1 VVRYCEVLTGG
12 DGGLLV
18 SKGSEGGRRR
28 VPARLVVALAT
39 AALAG
44 LAAPLSARA
53 ASPTVTLNVALEYA
67 ASGAASSSTWT
78 PLQVTLTN
86 SGPDFSGR
94 VEISVT
100 GSANGQRCVGVGKAT
115 FCGSGGSTASYLD
128 RIPVQLAA
136 GTTKRYVIDIASST
150 APPHARLLDA
160 SGNVVDQTVVSS
172 TSSFSGTVQD
182 AVAVVSDD
190 PSALDSVA
198 GIRLPDG
205 QQPAVAHIAPAALPE
220 TVAPLEGFL
229 AVIIDDATTASLD
242 TAQRSALAAYVSTG
256 GTVVI
261 AATDRFQ
268 DTTSGLPAALVPA
281 TMSGLSQ
288 ISTLPSTTA
297 ILGTSE
303 PLAPLQIG
311 ILRPQTGATVPLADG
326 GNPIE
331 VDSAVDQGDVTVLA
345 LDAASGQASTWVGT
359 LALLRHVLVTAE
371 QRAAPAAN
379 PGALESDG
387 YLLGELQDIP
397 GLFVPSAAVLG
408 IVIAVYVLLIAPLTF
423 VVLWRRRHAALAWV
437 LVPAVAVTTTAVMMA
452 TGLGTAGHD
461 AALNVVRVVTVDPQ
475 TGTARVQTL
484 AALFSQHGGSR
495 LIQFGAPADAMGLAG
510 VQTGPG
516 GVVILPGQ
524 NSVLVEDAGPATTQG
539 FASEA
544 TIPYSAAVVDA
555 SLAAAHMNVSGAI
568 KNMLGTNVLA
578 SAVQIPE
585 SGWSNSGPLA
595 VGASASINHAITPST
610 AGQGCI
616 GCASGGTSSGA
627 NPTVR
632 ASEII
637 SAIEDGAYGV
647 GFGGNPGPAPGF
659 ASGAA
664 GSGQVPTQAVFIGVV
679 QGPLAGLSPIDA
691 GGIPVTE
698 MDAIVVPLDLGRT
711 AGDTTTQVASL
722 VDVTGATASTSAI
735 LGNLVVTGSESAVYR
750 APVGSGS
757 YASVKVEE
765 DASTAGCVGGVPMPC
780 NAGGSALTAG
790 AIALSVF
797 DPSSATWTPLA
808 THAVGSGVG
817 ATVDGPLQYLLP
829 DGSILLRMTGQSS
842 GITLT
847 PPLVT
852 PVALVPS

>member
-1 VVRYCEVLTGG
+1 
-12 DGGLLV
+12 V
-18 SKGSEGGRRR
+18 SNGPEDGRRR
-28 VPARLVVALAT
+28 SRARLVVALAI
-39 AALAG
+39 AAVAG

-53 ASPTVTLNVALEYA
+53 GSSFVTLNVALEYA
-67 ASGAASSSTWT
+67 ASGSVSSSTWT

-86 SGPDFSGR
+86 SGPDFSGT

-100 GSANGQRCVGVGKAT
+100 GSGNVQRCVSLGKGT

-136 GTTKRYVIDIASST
+136 GTTKHYVIDIAAST
-150 APPHARLLDA
+150 TPPHARLLDA
-160 SGNVVDQTVVSS
+160 RGNVVDQTVVSS
-172 TSSFSGTVQD
+172 TASFSGTVQD

-198 GIRLPDG
+198 AIRLPDG
-205 QQPAVAHIAPAALPE
+205 QQPVVVHIAPATLPE

-229 AVIIDDATTASLD
+229 AVIIDDATTGSLD
-242 TAQRSALAAYVSTG
+242 TAQRNALAVYVSTG

-281 TMSGLSQ
+281 TMSGLIQ

-303 PLAPLQIG
+303 PLVPLQIG
-311 ILRPQTGATVPLADG
+311 ILRPHTGATVPLADG
-326 GNPIE
+326 GIPIE
-331 VDSAVDQGDVTVLA
+331 VDSAVDQGVVTVLA
-345 LDAASGQASTWVGT
+345 FDAASGQASTWVGT

-397 GLFVPSAAVLG
+397 GLFVPTAAVLG
-408 IVIAVYVLLIAPLTF
+408 AVIAVYVLLIAPLTF
-423 VVLWRRRHAALAWV
+423 IVLWRRRHAALAWI
-437 LVPAVAVTTTAVMMA
+437 LVPAVAVTTTAVMMV

-484 AALFSQHGGSR
+484 GALFSQHGGSR
-495 LIQFGAPADAMGLAG
+495 LIQFGAAADAMGLSG
-510 VQTGPG
+510 VQTGSG
-516 GVVILPGQ
+516 AVVILPGQ

-568 KNMLGTNVLA
+568 TNMLGTDVLA

-585 SGWSNSGPLA
+585 SGWSDSGPLA
-595 VGASASINHAITPST
+595 AGASASINHAINPST
-610 AGQGCI
+610 AAQGCI
-616 GCASGGTSSGA
+616 GCGSGATSSGA
-627 NPTVR
+627 SPTVR

-637 SAIEDGAYGV
+637 SAIEDGAYGSN
-647 GFGGNPGPAPGF
+647 FGGNPGPIPGF
-659 ASGAA
+659 VAGTL
-664 GSGQVPTQAVFIGVV
+664 GSGQAQTQTVFIGVV
-679 QGPLAGLSPIDA
+679 QGRLPGLSPINA

-698 MDAIVVPLDLGRT
+698 MDAIVVPLHLGRA

-722 VDVTGATASTSAI
+722 VDVMGSTASTSAI

-750 APVGSGS
+750 APLGIGS
-757 YASVKVEE
+757 YVSVHVEE
-765 DASTAGCVGGVPMPC
+765 DASTAGCGGGPPIPC
-780 NAGGSALTAG
+780 NAGGSAPTAG

-797 DPSSATWTPLA
+797 NPTSATWTPLA
-808 THAVGSGVG
+808 THAVSSGVG

-829 DGSILLRMTGQSS
+829 DGSILLRMTAQSS

-852 PVALVPS
+852 PVAEAAS